1 MLSLDLVVNIGC
13 NEGLERVGWTLA
25 LVTGTSLVT

>member
-13 NEGLERVGWTLA
+13 NEGPERAGWTLA
-25 LVTGTSLVT
+25 LVTETNLVT